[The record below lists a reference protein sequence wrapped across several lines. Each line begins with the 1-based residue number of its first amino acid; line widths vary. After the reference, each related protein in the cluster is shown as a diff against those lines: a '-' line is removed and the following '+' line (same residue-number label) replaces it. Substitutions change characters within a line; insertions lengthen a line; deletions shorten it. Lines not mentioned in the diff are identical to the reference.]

1 MLNLILASIVVSAL
15 PQAEPPAELK
25 AFDGEWIW
33 QEDRTPGRAP
43 EQFNPPLSSRFSLRA
58 EADAMILVSGHGSGH
73 TNVRITFDG
82 RMTEVPNTN
91 PGSFARYRGSWKDGT
106 FTYEVDFIR
115 EAGGTPQNLIR
126 RAFTL
131 TPDGLIVRSNLM
143 DETVGL
149 YKQAKDVPLPATAK
163 ATINDL
169 SWMQGNW
176 SGIRGT
182 ENQIYF
188 EELWSPPR
196 GGSMFATARTVN
208 RDRLSAFEY
217 LRILERDGS
226 LVYIAQPG
234 GAAPTEFYLTEFT
247 ASRAVFQNPRH
258 DYPKQIIY
266 ERTGDSLT
274 ATIGYIVGGSP
285 RRFEFKL
292 QGATGTNP

>member
-1 MLNLILASIVVSAL
+1 MLNLILASIVVAAW
-15 PQAEPPAELK
+15 PQTEPPAELK

-82 RMTEVPNTN
+82 RMNEVANTT
-91 PGSFARYRGSWKDGT
+91 PSSLARYRGSWKDGT

-126 RAFTL
+126 RAFSL

-208 RDRLSAFEY
+208 RDRLSAFEF

-247 ASRAVFQNPRH
+247 STRAVFQNPRH

-274 ATIGYIVGGSP
+274 ATIGYLVGGSP
-285 RRFEFKL
+285 RRFEFKR
-292 QGATGTNP
+292 QGTTGTNP

>member
-1 MLNLILASIVVSAL
+1 MLNLILASIVISAW
-15 PQAEPPAELK
+15 PQTEPPAELK
-25 AFDGEWIW
+25 AFDGKWIW

-58 EADAMILVSGHGSGH
+58 DSDAMILVSGHGSGH
-73 TNVRITFDG
+73 TNVRVTFDG

-91 PGSFARYRGSWKDGT
+91 PGSFARYRGSWKDGA

-131 TPDGLIVRSNLM
+131 TPDGLTVRSNLM

-182 ENQIYF
+182 DNQIYF

-208 RDRLSAFEY
+208 RDRLSAFEF

-234 GAAPTEFYLTEFT
+234 GAAPTEFYLTEFS

-285 RRFEFKL
+285 RRFEFKR
-292 QGATGTNP
+292 QASAGSQ

>member
-1 MLNLILASIVVSAL
+1 MLNLILASIVISAW
-15 PQAEPPAELK
+15 PQTEPPAELK
-25 AFDGEWIW
+25 AFDGKWIW

-58 EADAMILVSGHGSGH
+58 ESDAMILVSGHGSGH

-82 RMTEVPNTN
+82 RMTEVANTT
-91 PGSFARYRGSWKDGT
+91 PGSLARYRGSWKDGA

-126 RAFTL
+126 RAFAL
-131 TPDGLIVRSNLM
+131 TPDDLTVRSNLM

-182 ENQIYF
+182 DNQIYF

-208 RDRLSAFEY
+208 RDRLSAFEF

-234 GAAPTEFYLTEFT
+234 GAAPTEFYLTEFS

-285 RRFEFKL
+285 RRFEFKR
-292 QGATGTNP
+292 QASAGSQ

>member
-1 MLNLILASIVVSAL
+1 MLNLIIASIVVSAL
-15 PQAEPPAELK
+15 PQTEPPAELK
-25 AFDGEWIW
+25 GFDGEWIW
-33 QEDRTPGRAP
+33 QEDRTPSRAP
-43 EQFNPPLSSRFSLRA
+43 ENFNPPLSTRFSLRA

-149 YKQAKDVPLPATAK
+149 YKQAKDVPLPAMAK

-234 GAAPTEFYLTEFT
+234 GAAPTEFYLTEFS

-274 ATIGYIVGGSP
+274 ATIGYLVGGSP
-285 RRFEFKL
+285 RRFEFKR